1 MLQDMHYRSSIAFE
15 KHLSSTFSPFRNISQ
30 RLVLLR
36 RWEFKFLQSQIAL
49 NNCRTEEAAK
59 YLEQTKLQTSNG
71 FTEEFSV
78 MEDLMGLAIG
88 WFFWTSTPV
97 FIHPL
102 ALRCPWCEY
111 SASEEDRRHHQCRA
125 DRGFLHLQGGLQQNL
140 HPSTIPKWRWWERQ
154 RRQWPRPGLCWSIV
168 RQPTRWW
175 VKNSPFSTDFQPFW
189 SNQCSSGLSL
199 GPCEILI

>member
-1 MLQDMHYRSSIAFE
+1 MEVSRASSLWYLELRILE
-15 KHLSSTFSPFRNISQ
+15 RGLRCCRTCITGLWLHLKSTFLQ
-30 RLVLLR
+30 RSFLSGTSLR
-36 RWEFKFLQSQIAL
+36 GLCYSEGESLNFCRATLHY

-88 WFFWTSTPV
+88 WFLWTSIPV

-111 SASEEDRRHHQCRA
+111 SASEEDRRHHQRRA

-140 HPSTIPKWRWWERQ
+140 HQ
-154 RRQWPRPGLCWSIV
+154 V
-168 RQPTRWW
+168 
-175 VKNSPFSTDFQPFW
+175 
-189 SNQCSSGLSL
+189 LSL
-199 GPCEILI
+199 NEGGGRDEGGSGQGQANVGV